1 MVKIKDKDENMKIK
15 LIKRVFDSQESRLR
29 KGLTRNDDN

>member
-15 LIKRVFDSQESRLR
+15 LIKKVFYSQGSRL
-29 KGLTRNDDN
+29 KKCCEKQ